1 MSETRGSRGEVF
13 LDARGNG
20 RALRLTWHH
29 EADVVVLSLWRE
41 DMCAG
46 TFRLATADV
55 NAFVDALVDGIRD
68 EVDVSAD
75 PHGPDAP
82 PVQRPAV
89 EPPETGEVQAATEPA
104 APEAARV
111 PFSEWAF
118 DPDAR
123 RATAS

>member
-1 MSETRGSRGEVF
+1 VF

-29 EADVVVLSLWRE
+29 EADVVVLSLWR
-41 DMCAG
+41 DDACAG

-68 EVDVSAD
+68 EAD
-75 PHGPDAP
+75 IAAGPPSIGAP
-82 PVQRPAV
+82 PDQRAPYD
-89 EPPETGEVQAATEPA
+89 PPETGEVEAATDVPPEPPTA
-104 APEAARV
+104 V

-118 DPDAR
+118 GSDAP